1 LFLAPFL
8 KGAMGNAFDSA
19 PTSYSDQMKY
29 GENKTWDEYEATYRQ
44 NSATADKVSYGD
56 THLQFGVKMI
66 QDVDPGPEQGQMYV
80 VNRFGRR
87 KYFTVKGQTMPWA
100 ADIIKQ
106 GKNYGNGPAVS
117 ITGNPLNP
125 QYHMFYA
132 QGGDEHAGDQWTP
145 IAINSKSDIMEA
157 MTSGMGAVKLT
168 GRYANRY
175 GQASIN
181 PFGTKEGAD
190 VWTNAIKVG
199 KVLNTVA
206 SQVIVPIAE
215 MGLDAVVPFASTV
228 MGALGINKAIQIGV
242 DHLAST
248 TMTGKQYQGTK
259 QFDPSISNSI
269 KDPRLSGY
277 LQQMQDQ
284 SHQFIQ
290 KYGDSKYTQTN
301 KLAQDTPQ
309 QQLAKARAI
318 SQENQDLYVQSR
330 VQEMNDLS
338 TKLQGMLK
346 GKTDTDIF
354 QNITTGLQMATTN
367 QQKLNVINHFSGQIK
382 SQLLPLLTS
391 DTESTPIAP
400 TSPPRPQSPH
410 AGLTS
415 SAQVG
420 HPVLSINGTNSQHP
434 AKTQITGAPGQ
445 FVPAVPF

>member
-1 LFLAPFL
+1 
-8 KGAMGNAFDSA
+8 
-19 PTSYSDQMKY
+19 
-29 GENKTWDEYEATYRQ
+29 
-44 NSATADKVSYGD
+44 
-56 THLQFGVKMI
+56 
-66 QDVDPGPEQGQMYV
+66 
-80 VNRFGRR
+80 
-87 KYFTVKGQTMPWA
+87 
-100 ADIIKQ
+100 
-106 GKNYGNGPAVS
+106 
-117 ITGNPLNP
+117 
-125 QYHMFYA
+125 
-132 QGGDEHAGDQWTP
+132 
-145 IAINSKSDIMEA
+145 
-157 MTSGMGAVKLT
+157 
-168 GRYANRY
+168 
-175 GQASIN
+175 
-181 PFGTKEGAD
+181 
-190 VWTNAIKVG
+190 
-199 KVLNTVA
+199 
-206 SQVIVPIAE
+206 
-215 MGLDAVVPFASTV
+215 
-228 MGALGINKAIQIGV
+228 
-242 DHLAST
+242 
-248 TMTGKQYQGTK
+248 
-259 QFDPSISNSI
+259 
-269 KDPRLSGY
+269 
-277 LQQMQDQ
+277 MQDQ

-391 DTESTPIAP
+391 DTESTPTAP